1 MLVIKHQAKAFF
13 HSFNLTIQQPPT
25 NQVHFTNTFTTKF
38 PGTFIHYSIEEV
50 RIILRNFRRTGSKCT
65 FTYFF
70 QSLTG
75 CHTCRCILMIRSV
88 KLIHSLS
95 KHQINIRI
103 THYNP
108 VDTGSH
114 TAGSSQVKGTIGFT
128 GPVHTPFSIVYI
140 RSIQTQILIILFT
153 PATESQCNV
162 TALIRLTKRIEVINC
177 RSNIATTHTLLS
189 VHRAL
194 LNFPTHQSAHVT
206 GITYT

>member
-38 PGTFIHYSIEEV
+38 PSTFIHNSIEEV

-95 KHQINIRI
+95 KH
-103 THYNP
+103 H
-108 VDTGSH
+108 TGSH

-194 LNFPTHQSAHVT
+194 LNFPTHQSTHVT